1 LRLGNRIRRAIVSG
15 EQSHQGSGELQ
26 VFTKAKETM
35 MTVAGIVMLLATGA
49 GSASAGIST
58 VAPLA
63 AGGKSAVSI
72 SHHPIAVD
80 DRWHGHGYGPYPY
93 PGPYW
98 RPAPA
103 PVVVVPAPVV
113 VAPAPVYAYPA
124 PVVVP
129 APAPVAN
136 QVVCRGSNNGA
147 ILGGAIGGA
156 TGAAIGAT
164 AAHHH
169 SWEAATGGA
178 ILGILLGSAVGHA
191 VDAGDQYCTTQAVV
205 TAPVGQP
212 VYWTNPAYGRQYQIV
227 PLRQYQA
234 WGTTCRDYQASALI
248 NGRWQQVHGTAC
260 LRPDGSWQTV
270 SG

>member
-1 LRLGNRIRRAIVSG
+1 M
-15 EQSHQGSGELQ
+15 
-26 VFTKAKETM
+26 FTKAKTPVRTM
-35 MTVAGIVMLLATGA
+35 AGILLM
-49 GSASAGIST
+49 
-58 VAPLA
+58 LA
-63 AGGKSAVSI
+63 AGAGNALAGTLEIDELQGSAAAAASASLI
-72 SHHPIAVD
+72 QNRRGDAPQHRQIAVD
-80 DRWHGHGYGPYPY
+80 DRWHGHGYGSYPY
-93 PGPYW
+93 PGPYY
-98 RPAPA
+98 RPYPG
-103 PVVVVPAPVV
+103 PVVVAPTPAVIVPAPVV

-129 APAPVAN
+129 APVPVAN

-191 VDAGDQYCTTQAVV
+191 VDAGDQYCTTQAVIA
-205 TAPVGQP
+205 APVGRP
-212 VYWTNPAYGRQYQIV
+212 VYWTNPTYGRQYQVV
-227 PLRQYQA
+227 PLRQYRA
-234 WGTTCRDYQASALI
+234 WGTTCRDYQASALVS
-248 NGRWQQVHGTAC
+248 GRWQQIHGTTC
-260 LRPDGSWQTV
+260 LQPDGSWQQV